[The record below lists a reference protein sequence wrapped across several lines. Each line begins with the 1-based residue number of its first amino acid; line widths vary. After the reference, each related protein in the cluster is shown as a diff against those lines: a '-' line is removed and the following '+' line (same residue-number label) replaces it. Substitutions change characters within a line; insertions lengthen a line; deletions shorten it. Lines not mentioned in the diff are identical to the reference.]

1 MSVIRSAALA
11 AALALLAL
19 AVFAGSLGH
28 QFTNWDDQEYVT
40 GNALIRKLDPGAV
53 REMFRTS
60 SVHVGNWAP
69 VTILSYSLDYAV
81 WRDRPLGYHLTNV
94 LLHAL
99 TTVLLYLLLCRLL
112 ARGAPRASK
121 APAAV
126 AAALFA
132 VHPVQV
138 ESVAW
143 IAERKNMLGMVF
155 LLAAFLSWARATR
168 GGLRIGAYA
177 AFLAFLTLSLLSK
190 AHAVI
195 LPPLLVLYEWI
206 ERPARDRS
214 GLPGT
219 LRPALLIPAFVLAV
233 WVTGVTLGAQS
244 VTERARLTGDL
255 LGAIATAPLLV
266 FGYVED
272 LLFPMNRAAILLRNV
287 YEIPWAPV
295 SLTAWI
301 FLGAWVLFAIGVR
314 KRFPHACFFS
324 LWFLGA
330 LAPVLNLVPLPVLAA
345 DRYQY
350 WAAPAL
356 FSLTGLAAHRGW
368 VAFTP
373 ARRAALAILGGTAL
387 ALLILLTL
395 ARVPVWENAI
405 TLWTQALRQAPDN
418 HVVRTNLAAGLLAG
432 GRPSESLEHLHYLLR
447 ITPRNPR
454 IRVNLAVAYYKL
466 GRLDEA
472 IREARA
478 ATALNRR
485 SLEAWL
491 LLGTALEAKGKKTEA
506 IDAFRRALVLS
517 PGHPAAL
524 AHLRALGKA
533 PEARSPLP

>member
-1 MSVIRSAALA
+1 MAVTRSAALP

-40 GNALIRKLDPGAV
+40 GNVLIRKLDPGAV

-60 SVHVGNWAP
+60 SVKVGNWAP
-69 VTILSYSLDYAV
+69 VTILSYALDYAL

-99 TTVLLYLLLCRLL
+99 ATVLLYLLLCRLL
-112 ARGAPRASK
+112 ARGDPHAPK
-121 APAAV
+121 IPAAV

-155 LLAAFLSWARATR
+155 LLAAFLCWARATR
-168 GGLRIGAYA
+168 GTLRVGAYV
-177 AFLAFLTLSLLSK
+177 AFLAFFTASLLSK
-190 AHAVI
+190 AHALI

-206 ERPARDRS
+206 ERPAGDRPR
-214 GLPGT
+214 LPPIART
-219 LRPALLIPAFVLAV
+219 ALLIPAFALAV
-233 WVTGVTLGAQS
+233 WVGRITLGAQS

-255 LGAIATAPLLV
+255 LGAIATAPVLV

-272 LLFPMNRAAILLRNV
+272 LLFPMNRSAILLRNV
-287 YEIPWAPV
+287 YEVPWEPV
-295 SLTAWI
+295 SFTACI
-301 FLGAWVLFAIGVR
+301 FLGAWVLLAIGMR

-350 WAAPAL
+350 WTAPAL
-356 FSLTGLAAHRGW
+356 FSLTGLAAYRGW
-368 VAFTP
+368 VALTP
-373 ARRAALAILGGTAL
+373 VRRAAFALLAGTAL

-405 TLWTQALRQAPDN
+405 TLWSQALEQAPEN
-418 HVVRTNLAAGLLAG
+418 HVVRTNLASGLLAG
-432 GRPSESLEHLHYLLR
+432 GYPSESLEHLHYLIR
-447 ITPRNPR
+447 TRPRNPG
-454 IRVNLAVAYYKL
+454 IRLNLAVAYYKL

-472 IREARA
+472 IREART
-478 ATALNRR
+478 ATTLKK
-485 SLEAWL
+485 SYLQAWL
-491 LLGTALEAKGKKTEA
+491 ILGTALEAKGKKTEA
-506 IDAFRRALVLS
+506 IDAFRQALVLS
-517 PGHPAAL
+517 PRHPAAL
-524 AHLRALGKA
+524 AHLRALGNA
-533 PEARSPLP
+533 PEVRSPLP